1 MSVYNDHK
9 PLETIFKKTLL
20 SVPMRLQKMNMS
32 LQWYDLKVKY
42 MRGKEMFLSDTLS
55 RAYLQSES
63 GCSAHSLDLESNL
76 DMLNHLSVS
85 SEKYEKIQNYTQLE
99 LQNLLSVIKP
109 GWPDH
114 KKNLPPQVGPYWNA
128 RSELTVLDKI
138 IYRGMR
144 IVVPPSLRRSML
156 DNIHKSHLGIVKC
169 KQKS

>member
-1 MSVYNDHK
+1 M
-9 PLETIFKKTLL
+9 LAAL
-20 SVPMRLQKMNMS
+20 
-32 LQWYDLKVKY
+32 
-42 MRGKEMFLSDTLS
+42 

-63 GCSAHSLDLESNL
+63 ECSAHSLDLESNL

-114 KKNLPPQVGPYWNA
+114 KKNLPPEVGPYWNA

-144 IVVPPSLRRSML
+144 IVVPPSLRRSI
-156 DNIHKSHLGIVKC
+156 DARQYSQISFGYC
-169 KQKS
+169 